1 MKRIFLI
8 MIAFGVCFFEIP
20 VDAYEKSLKNVK
32 VVIDA
37 GHGGFDNGAIEYGYY
52 EDNINLEIALK
63 MKDELEKSGAKVY
76 LTRDGD
82 YDMTKRNH
90 HYSKQDDMY
99 LRVKKIDSYK
109 CDYLLSIHQNA
120 SGNRSA
126 WGSQVF
132 YYYRSKQLL
141 FEAVFKS
148 AFSLL
153 APQLNKVLNDDSD
166 LFEKIRKFTE
176 NYVSFVIKHP
186 YLPNFVIQEL
196 NKNPEFVQKLR
207 SEKNFPSIEKFKLQV
222 SDAINQGIIKPIEA
236 EQLFINIISLN
247 IFPFIGEPLLMALVN
262 VDKESY
268 NILLENRKTEVAEFI
283 INTIKI

>member
-1 MKRIFLI
+1 MDKIKTENTETEILIAAKEIFQQKG
-8 MIAFGVCFFEIP
+8 M
-20 VDAYEKSLKNVK
+20 
-32 VVIDA
+32 A
-37 GHGGFDNGAIEYGYY
+37 GARMQ
-52 EDNINLEIALK
+52 EIADK
-63 MKDELEKSGAKVY
+63 AKIN
-76 LTRDGD
+76 
-82 YDMTKRNH
+82 KA
-90 HYSKQDDMY
+90 
-99 LRVKKIDSYK
+99 
-109 CDYLLSIHQNA
+109 LLH
-120 SGNRSA
+120 
-126 WGSQVF
+126 

-262 VDKESY
+262 VDEENY
-268 NILLENRKTEVAEFI
+268 NKILENRKTEVAEFI
-283 INTIKI
+283 INSIKI

>member
-1 MKRIFLI
+1 MDKIKTENTETEILIAAKEIFQQKG
-8 MIAFGVCFFEIP
+8 M
-20 VDAYEKSLKNVK
+20 
-32 VVIDA
+32 A
-37 GHGGFDNGAIEYGYY
+37 GARMQ
-52 EDNINLEIALK
+52 EIADK
-63 MKDELEKSGAKVY
+63 AKIN
-76 LTRDGD
+76 
-82 YDMTKRNH
+82 KA
-90 HYSKQDDMY
+90 
-99 LRVKKIDSYK
+99 
-109 CDYLLSIHQNA
+109 LLH
-120 SGNRSA
+120 
-126 WGSQVF
+126 

-166 LFEKIRKFTE
+166 LFEKILKFTE

-268 NILLENRKTEVAEFI
+268 NKILENRKTEVAEFI
-283 INTIKI
+283 INSIKI

>member
-1 MKRIFLI
+1 MDKIKTENTETEILIAAKEIFQQKG
-8 MIAFGVCFFEIP
+8 M
-20 VDAYEKSLKNVK
+20 
-32 VVIDA
+32 A
-37 GHGGFDNGAIEYGYY
+37 GARMQ
-52 EDNINLEIALK
+52 EIADK
-63 MKDELEKSGAKVY
+63 AKIN
-76 LTRDGD
+76 
-82 YDMTKRNH
+82 KA
-90 HYSKQDDMY
+90 
-99 LRVKKIDSYK
+99 
-109 CDYLLSIHQNA
+109 LLH
-120 SGNRSA
+120 
-126 WGSQVF
+126 

-222 SDAINQGIIKPIEA
+222 SDAIIQGIIKPIEA

-268 NILLENRKTEVAEFI
+268 NKILENRKTEVAEFI
-283 INTIKI
+283 INSIKI

>member
-1 MKRIFLI
+1 MDKIKTENTENEILIAAKEIFQQKG
-8 MIAFGVCFFEIP
+8 M
-20 VDAYEKSLKNVK
+20 
-32 VVIDA
+32 A
-37 GHGGFDNGAIEYGYY
+37 GARMQ
-52 EDNINLEIALK
+52 EIADK
-63 MKDELEKSGAKVY
+63 AKIN
-76 LTRDGD
+76 
-82 YDMTKRNH
+82 KA
-90 HYSKQDDMY
+90 
-99 LRVKKIDSYK
+99 
-109 CDYLLSIHQNA
+109 LLH
-120 SGNRSA
+120 
-126 WGSQVF
+126 

-262 VDKESY
+262 MDKESY
-268 NILLENRKTEVAEFI
+268 NKILENRKTEVAEFI
-283 INTIKI
+283 INSIKI

>member
-1 MKRIFLI
+1 MDKIKTENTETEILIAAKEIFQQKG
-8 MIAFGVCFFEIP
+8 M
-20 VDAYEKSLKNVK
+20 
-32 VVIDA
+32 A
-37 GHGGFDNGAIEYGYY
+37 GARMQ
-52 EDNINLEIALK
+52 EIADK
-63 MKDELEKSGAKVY
+63 AKIN
-76 LTRDGD
+76 
-82 YDMTKRNH
+82 KA
-90 HYSKQDDMY
+90 
-99 LRVKKIDSYK
+99 
-109 CDYLLSIHQNA
+109 LLH
-120 SGNRSA
+120 
-126 WGSQVF
+126 

-186 YLPNFVIQEL
+186 YLPNFVVQEL

-222 SDAINQGIIKPIEA
+222 SDAINHGIIKPIEA

-268 NILLENRKTEVAEFI
+268 YKILENRKTEVAEFI
-283 INTIKI
+283 INSIKI

>member
-1 MKRIFLI
+1 MDKIKTENTETEILIAAKEIFQQKG
-8 MIAFGVCFFEIP
+8 M
-20 VDAYEKSLKNVK
+20 
-32 VVIDA
+32 A
-37 GHGGFDNGAIEYGYY
+37 GARMQ
-52 EDNINLEIALK
+52 EIADK
-63 MKDELEKSGAKVY
+63 AKIN
-76 LTRDGD
+76 
-82 YDMTKRNH
+82 KA
-90 HYSKQDDMY
+90 
-99 LRVKKIDSYK
+99 
-109 CDYLLSIHQNA
+109 LLH
-120 SGNRSA
+120 
-126 WGSQVF
+126 

-196 NKNPEFVQKLR
+196 NKNPEFVKKLR
-207 SEKNFPSIEKFKLQV
+207 SEKKFPSIEKFKVQV
-222 SDAINQGIIKPIEA
+222 SDAIIQGIIKPIEA

-247 IFPFIGEPLLMALVN
+247 IFPFIGEPLLMTLVN

-268 NILLENRKTEVAEFI
+268 NKILENRKTEVAEFI
-283 INTIKI
+283 INSIKI

>member
-1 MKRIFLI
+1 MNKIKTENTETEILIAAKEIFQQKG
-8 MIAFGVCFFEIP
+8 M
-20 VDAYEKSLKNVK
+20 
-32 VVIDA
+32 A
-37 GHGGFDNGAIEYGYY
+37 GARMQ
-52 EDNINLEIALK
+52 EIADK
-63 MKDELEKSGAKVY
+63 AKIN
-76 LTRDGD
+76 
-82 YDMTKRNH
+82 KA
-90 HYSKQDDMY
+90 
-99 LRVKKIDSYK
+99 
-109 CDYLLSIHQNA
+109 LLH
-120 SGNRSA
+120 
-126 WGSQVF
+126 

-262 VDKESY
+262 VDEESY
-268 NILLENRKTEVAEFI
+268 NKILENRKTEVAEFI
-283 INTIKI
+283 INSIKI